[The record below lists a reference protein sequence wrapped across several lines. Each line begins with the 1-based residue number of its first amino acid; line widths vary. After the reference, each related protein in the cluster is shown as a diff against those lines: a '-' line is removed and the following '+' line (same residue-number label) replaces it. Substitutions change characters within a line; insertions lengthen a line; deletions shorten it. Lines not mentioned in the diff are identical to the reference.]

1 MRVHSKAN
9 DVLIPH
15 FSFFVSRSSFLVSPR
30 PSSLIPR
37 PSFLVAL
44 HPSPPLRLSPV
55 QKLSEA
61 NMAEYE
67 RLFKT
72 VMINDKTVTH
82 ERRMKHFDQFN
93 LIAGERTDT
102 RERRRAGDERRKE
115 EKKAHYWCVCCVACV
130 CLYAVCVLTMAV

>member
-1 MRVHSKAN
+1 
-9 DVLIPH
+9 
-15 FSFFVSRSSFLVSPR
+15 
-30 PSSLIPR
+30 
-37 PSFLVAL
+37 
-44 HPSPPLRLSPV
+44 
-55 QKLSEA
+55 
-61 NMAEYE
+61 MAEYE

-102 RERRRAGDERRKE
+102 RERRRAGDERRK
-115 EKKAHYWCVCCVACV
+115 KRRKHITGVCVACVYTACV